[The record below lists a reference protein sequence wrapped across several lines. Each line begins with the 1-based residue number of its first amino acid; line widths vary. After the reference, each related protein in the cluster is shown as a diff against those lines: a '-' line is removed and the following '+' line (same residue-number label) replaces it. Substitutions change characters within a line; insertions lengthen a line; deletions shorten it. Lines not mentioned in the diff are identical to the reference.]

1 MKNKPK
7 SLLYIILDSL
17 AVAGMLFFV
26 KDMGRDIPIFEKI
39 FFKNVLC
46 VIVVFSLLKIKKIP
60 ISGNR
65 KNRKPMILRG
75 FIGGMAVYLQ
85 FYTVSL
91 LKLSDSAVLLKTVP
105 FFITIIAV
113 LFLKEK
119 LSTIQIPAL
128 IISFVGVLFIVRPG
142 YNIQLVPSMI
152 ALVSAFL
159 AAISYSIVKHV
170 KNNRENTLVVIFYF
184 TGINL
189 LFSLPMTIMNYRIP
203 NPHQLFDL
211 ILLGVCLFIGQFA
224 LTKAYEYAPA
234 SEVSIYS
241 YFTVLA
247 ASLIAF
253 VVWGEIPNVFTAI
266 GVLLIVLS
274 SYLIYKF
281 NRVPKNKLT
290 VSYHN

>member
-1 MKNKPK
+1 MKNKTK

-39 FFKNVLC
+39 FFKNILC
-46 VIVVFSLLKIKKIP
+46 VVVVFLLLKIKKIP
-60 ISGNR
+60 MLGSK
-65 KNRKPMILRG
+65 KNRKAMILRG

-105 FFITIIAV
+105 FFITIIAC

-119 LSTIQIPAL
+119 LTAIQIPAL
-128 IISFVGVLFIVRPG
+128 IISFIGVIFIVRPG
-142 YNIQLVPSMI
+142 HNIQLVPSMI
-152 ALVSAFL
+152 ALLSAFL

-170 KNNRENTLVVIFYF
+170 KNNNENTLVVIFYF

-189 LFSLPMTIMNYRIP
+189 LFSLPMTIMNYHTP

-211 ILLGVCLFIGQFA
+211 ISLGLCLFIGQFA

-241 YFTVLA
+241 YFTVLI

-253 VVWGEIPNVFTAI
+253 VVWGEIPNKFTAI
-266 GVLLIVLS
+266 GALLIIAS
-274 SYLIYKF
+274 SFLIYKF
-281 NRVPKNKLT
+281 NGFKKKVT
-290 VSYHN
+290 VNYYN

>member
-1 MKNKPK
+1 MKDKRK

-26 KDMGRDIPIFEKI
+26 KDIGSDIPIFEKI
-39 FFKNVLC
+39 FFKNILC
-46 VIVVFSLLKIKKIP
+46 VILVFVLLKIKNIP
-60 ISGNR
+60 MLGNR
-65 KNRKPMILRG
+65 KNRKVMVLRG

-105 FFITIIAV
+105 FFITIIAC

-119 LSTIQIPAL
+119 LAAIQIPAL
-128 IISFVGVLFIVRPG
+128 IISFIGVLFIVRPG
-142 YNIQLVPSMI
+142 YNIQVVPSMI
-152 ALVSAFL
+152 ALLSAFL

-170 KNNRENTLVVIFYF
+170 KNNNENTLVVIFYF

-189 LFSLPMTIMNYRIP
+189 LFSLPMTVMDYHTP
-203 NPHQLFDL
+203 DPHQLFDL
-211 ILLGVCLFIGQFA
+211 ISLGICLFIGQFA

-253 VVWGEIPNVFTAI
+253 AVWGEVPNKFTAF
-266 GVLLIVLS
+266 GTLLIVLS
-274 SYLIYKF
+274 SWMIYKF
-281 NRVPKNKLT
+281 NGFKKKMV
-290 VSYHN
+290 VSYYK

>member
-1 MKNKPK
+1 MKDKTK

-39 FFKNVLC
+39 FFKNILC
-46 VIVVFSLLKIKKIP
+46 VIVVFLLLKIKKVP
-60 ISGNR
+60 ILGSRRNR
-65 KNRKPMILRG
+65 KAMILRG

-105 FFITIIAV
+105 FFITIIAC

-119 LSTIQIPAL
+119 LAPIQIPAL

-142 YNIQLVPSMI
+142 YNIQLIPSMI
-152 ALVSAFL
+152 ALLSAFL
-159 AAISYSIVKHV
+159 AAISYSIVKYV
-170 KNNRENTLVVIFYF
+170 KNNNENTLVVIFYF

-189 LFSLPMTIMNYRIP
+189 LFSLPMTVMDYHTP
-203 NPHQLFDL
+203 DPHQLFDL
-211 ILLGVCLFIGQFA
+211 ISLGICLFIGQFA

-253 VVWGEIPNVFTAI
+253 AVWGKVPNKFTAV
-266 GVLLIVLS
+266 GALLIIVS
-274 SYLIYKF
+274 SWLIYKF
-281 NRVPKNKLT
+281 NRFKKKMA
-290 VSYHN
+290 VSYYN

>member
-1 MKNKPK
+1 MKNKTK

-39 FFKNVLC
+39 FFKNILC
-46 VIVVFSLLKIKKIP
+46 VVVVFLLLKIKKIP
-60 ISGNR
+60 MLGSK
-65 KNRKPMILRG
+65 KNRKAMILRG

-105 FFITIIAV
+105 FFITIIAC

-119 LSTIQIPAL
+119 LTAIQIPAL
-128 IISFVGVLFIVRPG
+128 IISFIGVIFIVRPG
-142 YNIQLVPSMI
+142 HNIQLVPSMI
-152 ALVSAFL
+152 ALLSAFL

-170 KNNRENTLVVIFYF
+170 KNNNENTLVVIFYF

-189 LFSLPMTIMNYRIP
+189 LFSLPMTIMNYHTP

-211 ILLGVCLFIGQFA
+211 ISLGLCLFIGQFA

-241 YFTVLA
+241 YFTVLI

-253 VVWGEIPNVFTAI
+253 VVWGEIPNKFTAI
-266 GVLLIVLS
+266 GALLIIAS
-274 SYLIYKF
+274 SFLIYKF
-281 NRVPKNKLT
+281 NGFKKKMAVN
-290 VSYHN
+290 YYN